1 MAEAI
6 NIHMAKNVSVLKWDA
21 LSATEQIRWVKELMQ
36 CELDNLT
43 ELKTGAVYCQ
53 IIHSLYPNAVRM
65 DQVKLM
71 TRFEPDF
78 EHNFAIL
85 ENAFRELNVR
95 QTIGFRQLIKGRS
108 HLEFLNWLRK
118 FYKVNNRDRYY
129 DPVKERGGK
138 PIGLRKQSTQPSA
151 DYKQYFQRSATLDSI
166 PSSFHI
172 RGTITRS
179 RSSNNFES
187 DGESW
192 AIKLTACEPV
202 YDDVPS
208 SDTAQKPKQQH
219 SQSTQA
225 EFDWDA
231 AVKEQQKLKNIKKK
245 TQNMQ
250 HINPEMKH
258 KSTGTIPKIIK
269 HQDQFKTN
277 KSTQAEFDAKKPT
290 IPDVNMKTEH
300 KPINNIFSNTETSSA
315 QGDIKWDTYF
325 KDWKNWQKT
334 HDTNNSQ
341 KEATTE
347 ATEVP
352 DVDDDSD
359 QEVQSRIEWSSH
371 FKDWKMQ
378 TEASKQDKQDEHNLN
393 QNVQADPPEV
403 PDTNPNAV
411 PVQPDSESVAN
422 RKQRAKKY
430 NDRVKEHAALR
441 KQNAE
446 ILTTLSEIYE
456 IAFNEGDDPNTARR
470 KLMDFFKSKDMD
482 QL

>member
-138 PIGLRKQSTQPSA
+138 SIGLRKHSTQQPSA
-151 DYKQYFQRSATLDSI
+151 EYKQYFQRSATLDSI

-208 SDTAQKPKQQH
+208 SDTSQKPKDTAPKPKQQH

-245 TQNMQ
+245 TQNIQ

-269 HQDQFKTN
+269 HQDQLKTN

-290 IPDVNMKTEH
+290 KSEP
-300 KPINNIFSNTETSSA
+300 SST
-315 QGDIKWDTYF
+315 QGAIKWDTYF

-341 KEATTE
+341 KEVTTE

-359 QEVQSRIEWSSH
+359 QEVQSRIEWTSY

-378 TEASKQDKQDEHNLN
+378 TEASKQEKQDENNLN
-393 QNVQADPPEV
+393 PNVQADQPEI
-403 PDTNPNAV
+403 PSDTNQNAV

-430 NDRVKEHAALR
+430 NDRVREHAALR

-446 ILTTLSEIYE
+446 ILTTLSEIFE